1 MVLAE
6 NLNPG
11 TVKKWTKF
19 IECHWEYDW
28 YQRKPI
34 HTDTYSTSCSVCQK
48 FVDAMEVRSI
58 QWIRIEEQKFIKMKF
73 KKSVGDSTFHC
84 SIFSIRTYG
93 LLEVELT
100 AESAYTNM
108 HIRRDF

>member
-1 MVLAE
+1 MAGSAETTIDRRVGNCIGIKRLTAFGHETIPEEIPSHIYITSTHFIELRKLVHDMVLTE

-58 QWIRIEEQKFIKMKF
+58 
-73 KKSVGDSTFHC
+73 
-84 SIFSIRTYG
+84 
-93 LLEVELT
+93 
-100 AESAYTNM
+100 
-108 HIRRDF
+108 